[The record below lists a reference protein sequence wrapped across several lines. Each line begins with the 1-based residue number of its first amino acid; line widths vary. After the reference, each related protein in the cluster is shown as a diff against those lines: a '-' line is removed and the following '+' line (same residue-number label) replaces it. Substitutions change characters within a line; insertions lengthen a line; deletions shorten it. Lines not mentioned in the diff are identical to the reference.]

1 MTLREPR
8 PEQFGLLLVGKI
20 HLDHRVGGSIVGVA
34 EHGKIKPVMVEPFA
48 HRTEHVGE
56 IGVLILIFMG
66 CIGHTPRCT
75 IRRERIVSLSRRSPE
90 AGPVM
95 RYHSRGFSARP

>member
-34 EHGKIKPVMVEPFA
+34 EHGKIEPFP
-48 HRTEHVGE
+48 HRAEHVGE
-56 IGVLILIFMG
+56 ISRTNPDVYGM
-66 CIGHTPRCT
+66 HRTPRAVPFGGS
-75 IRRERIVSLSRRSPE
+75 VSWLSV
-90 AGPVM
+90 AGRQWPV
-95 RYHSRGFSARP
+95 R

>member
-48 HRTEHVGE
+48 HRAEHVGE
-56 IGVLILIFMG
+56 ISRTNPDVYGM
-66 CIGHTPRCT
+66 HRTPRA
-75 IRRERIVSLSRRSPE
+75 VPFGGSLSWLSVAGRQSRS
-90 AGPVM
+90 GDTL
-95 RYHSRGFSARP
+95 R